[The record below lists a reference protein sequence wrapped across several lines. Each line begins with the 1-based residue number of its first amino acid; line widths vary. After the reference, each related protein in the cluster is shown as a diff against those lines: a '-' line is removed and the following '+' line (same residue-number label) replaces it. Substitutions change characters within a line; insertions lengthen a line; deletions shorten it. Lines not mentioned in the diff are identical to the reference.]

1 MNNLSIRKF
10 LLFVLLFSLSVAVCE
25 AQSFKRYPTRH
36 PGRSLS
42 RKSPGGRSKDVKIR
56 EPRSVEK
63 AKNKQAAKEK
73 QYKQDYSNSIKDN
86 RKYFLEIQTPEVQA
100 RMKEN
105 RKNADATVKAKK
117 KKNASGMKKAG
128 KKYRR

>member
-1 MNNLSIRKF
+1 MNNLSVRKF
-10 LLFVLLFSLSVAVCE
+10 LLFALLFSLSVAVIE

-36 PGRSLS
+36 PGRSLT
-42 RKSPGGRSKDVKIR
+42 RKTPGKSKEVKIR
-56 EPRSVEK
+56 EPKAVEK

-73 QYKQDYSNSIKDN
+73 QQDQDYANYVKDN
-86 RKYFLEIQTPEVQA
+86 RKHFLEIQTTDVQA
-100 RMKEN
+100 RVKQN
-105 RKNADATVKAKK
+105 RKDSEANYKAKK

>member
-10 LLFVLLFSLSVAVCE
+10 LLFALLFSLSIAVCE

-42 RKSPGGRSKDVKIR
+42 RKSPGGRSKEVKIR
-56 EPRSVEK
+56 EPRAVEK
-63 AKNKQAAKEK
+63 AKKKQLNKVK
-73 QYKQDYSNSIKDN
+73 QQDKDYSNYIKGN
-86 RKYFLEIQTPEVQA
+86 RKHFLEIQAPDVQA
-100 RMKEN
+100 RIKQN
-105 RKNADATVKAKK
+105 RKNAEATYKAKK
-117 KKNASGMKKAG
+117 TKNTSGMKKAG